1 MKSRFAGVITVTF
14 ADGHVETCLIKER
27 AEKGKQHFLNIASE
41 YGQLILKVAPKGKVK
56 LNYKGDFAKA
66 IADILRKKK
75 NERGSH

>member
-1 MKSRFAGVITVTF
+1 MKNRFAGVITV
-14 ADGHVETCLIKER
+14 
-27 AEKGKQHFLNIASE
+27 
-41 YGQLILKVAPKGKVK
+41 KVAPKGKVK